1 MIDTLGVDPGYT
13 GRGIGRALLSQLF
26 TNLEVPCV
34 ERVAT
39 VVERNNFEL
48 LSLFYRAG
56 FVTSQRL
63 GFVKRLD

>member
-1 MIDTLGVDPGYT
+1 M
-13 GRGIGRALLSQLF
+13 GIGRALLSQLF
-26 TNLEVPCV
+26 VNLEALRV

-56 FVTSQRL
+56 FATSQRP
-63 GFVKRLD
+63 GFVKRPG